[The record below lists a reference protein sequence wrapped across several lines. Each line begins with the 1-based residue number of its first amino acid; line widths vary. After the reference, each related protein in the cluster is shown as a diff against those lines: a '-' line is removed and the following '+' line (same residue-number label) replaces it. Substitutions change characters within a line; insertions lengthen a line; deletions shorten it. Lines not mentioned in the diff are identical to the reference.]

1 MNFKAKQSFFP
12 RHHSIQV
19 VPELSSITPD
29 YIKERMIPRGL
40 HSKKGDNGIV
50 LVVGGSSLYHGA
62 PILASV
68 AALRCGTDLVYTGVP
83 KSISLPVRS
92 FSPNIIALP
101 MPADRLT
108 VGSTNRL
115 LGMLP
120 KTPHAAAIGMGMSI
134 SKPEALKLLIK
145 RLLDKGTKVLLD
157 ASALIPNILE
167 TINGSNSIITP
178 HAGEYQ
184 RIFGESPGQNEAEM
198 VSNVK
203 AMAQKYR
210 ITIIL
215 KGWINIIADPNEN
228 VAKVTRTTPAMTV
241 GGTGDVL
248 DGIATSLFAKMNSFD
263 ASVLA
268 VYFNGIAANLAVAKL
283 GIHILATDLIQ
294 FLPEAMKSFDI
305 VKSS

>member
-1 MNFKAKQSFFP
+1 
-12 RHHSIQV
+12 
-19 VPELSSITPD
+19 
-29 YIKERMIPRGL
+29 
-40 HSKKGDNGIV
+40 
-50 LVVGGSSLYHGA
+50 
-62 PILASV
+62 
-68 AALRCGTDLVYTGVP
+68 
-83 KSISLPVRS
+83 
-92 FSPNIIALP
+92 
-101 MPADRLT
+101 
-108 VGSTNRL
+108 
-115 LGMLP
+115 
-120 KTPHAAAIGMGMSI
+120 MSI

-178 HAGEYQ
+178 HAGEYK
-184 RIFGESPGQNEAEM
+184 RIFGESPGQNEAEL
-198 VSNVK
+198 VSNVT
-203 AMAQKYR
+203 AMARKYQ